1 MWDNYK
7 VTLPSKVT
15 LLKRFLLSPTLK
27 TSDQIQNR
35 KHFWTLIENMSD
47 FQYLQYLWIQFNV
60 ITYKQAT
67 AKVVILFNAK
77 YYTSIQSK

>member
-15 LLKRFLLSPTLK
+15 LPKRFLLSPLK

-35 KHFWTLIENMSD
+35 KHFWILIENMSD
-47 FQYLQYLWIQFNV
+47 FQYL
-60 ITYKQAT
+60 
-67 AKVVILFNAK
+67 
-77 YYTSIQSK
+77 